1 MDRPSVL
8 LADDHIENTE
18 LLCSLLEPEFHVVSQ
33 VRDGAALVTSAE
45 ALSPDVIV
53 TDITMPGL
61 DGLEAAEIILR
72 GNPAARIVF
81 VTVNSDPLVVR
92 RALATGA
99 MGFVLKLAA
108 GDDLLPAVRAALRGQ
123 CHVTDALGACL
134 HEPISND

>member
-8 LADDHIENTE
+8 LADDHVENTE
-18 LLCSLLEPEFHVVSQ
+18 LLCNLLEPEFNVVSQ
-33 VRDGAALVTSAE
+33 VRDGAALVTAAE

-53 TDITMPGL
+53 SDLMMPGL

-81 VTVNSDPLVVR
+81 VSANGDPVVVR

-99 MGFVLKLAA
+99 MGYVLKLAA

-123 CHVTDALGACL
+123 CHVTDTLGACL
-134 HEPISND
+134 PEPNTDE